1 MRLINYFYKTKMEN
15 IKVHMRVKPSNK
27 NSPKLFNVIKGEN
40 NFSTL
45 LNNKTGENFSFGK
58 KISIILLKLF
68 YCFRSSY
75 TNINE

>member
-1 MRLINYFYKTKMEN
+1 MEN
-15 IKVHMRVKPSNK
+15 IKVYMRVKPSNK
-27 NSPKLFNVIKGEN
+27 NSPKLFNVIKSEN
-40 NFSTL
+40 NLSTL

-58 KISIILLKLF
+58 KIILLKLF